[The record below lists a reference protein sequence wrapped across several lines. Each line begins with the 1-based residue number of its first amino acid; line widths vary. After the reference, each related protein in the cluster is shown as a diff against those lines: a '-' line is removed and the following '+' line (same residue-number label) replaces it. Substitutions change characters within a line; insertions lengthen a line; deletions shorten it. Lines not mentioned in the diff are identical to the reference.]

1 MLGWIIQISIISILL
16 IMIFHYSQFCFKS
29 VSSFKNTNLVD
40 LKVQKYKNIISSL
53 TFKKEEPVEDMGSE
67 LAEYLKICSTNKTQI
82 QLDVIDDTVFDL
94 PIQKNINNNDIN
106 KEPSFLVA
114 SSEHIQIE
122 VDEI

>member
-1 MLGWIIQISIISILL
+1 
-16 IMIFHYSQFCFKS
+16 MIFHYSQFCFKS